1 MKNIIRNRKRN
12 NLRKKKKIEQKSKI
26 NTVVNTQPPSTNEA
40 FNSSQQQPN
49 EPGTVNIN
57 ELFSAELM
65 TSEAPVGTETNTTH
79 SQNSTTNFTNVA
91 EQPIVESLKQQSLNL
106 PNLDEPTISIGS
118 QQQFPS
124 RRDSPT
130 SNSDTDWFT
139 KFAEIINSPHNS
151 SQSENSIKKKDSP
164 SIILVETNVRNY
176 SPLIHLSEFERYH
189 NYKLI
194 TV

>member
-12 NLRKKKKIEQKSKI
+12 NLRKKKFEQKSKI

-40 FNSSQQQPN
+40 FNSSQQQAD

-91 EQPIVESLKQQSLNL
+91 EQPTVESLKQQSLNL
-106 PNLDEPTISIGS
+106 PNLDEPTTSIGS
-118 QQQFPS
+118 QHQFPS

-164 SIILVETNVRNY
+164 SIILFETNVRNY

>member
-40 FNSSQQQPN
+40 FNSSQQQPD

-106 PNLDEPTISIGS
+106 PNLDEPTTSIGS

>member
-1 MKNIIRNRKRN
+1 
-12 NLRKKKKIEQKSKI
+12 
-26 NTVVNTQPPSTNEA
+26 
-40 FNSSQQQPN
+40 
-49 EPGTVNIN
+49 
-57 ELFSAELM
+57 M

-79 SQNSTTNFTNVA
+79 SQNSTTTFTNVA

-106 PNLDEPTISIGS
+106 PNLDEPTTSIGS

>member
-106 PNLDEPTISIGS
+106 PNLDEPTTSIGS